1 MAWNSQSHITSIRP
15 ILQPSNPI
23 RGSNT
28 APSNAPTNIA
38 KTTAPILRVQFD
50 DKIAA
55 AQKKANPTTETTIPK
70 KGLIFAGVLIFAMIF
85 VAARFG
91 RSD

>member
-1 MAWNSQSHITSIRP
+1 MAWGTPSHVSTPRP

-28 APSNAPTNIA
+28 IPA
-38 KTTAPILRVQFD
+38 KIPNAPILKVQFN

-55 AQKKANPTTETTIPK
+55 AQKKANPPEAKLQSALPK
-70 KGLIFAGVLIFAMIF
+70 KGLIFAGLLILSF
-85 VAARFG
+85 VVIAAKLG
-91 RSD
+91 KSD